1 MCPNEIYRNLKDDMK
16 NKARSPMKRVLIA
29 GALFVA
35 QAAWSQSAVVKMIVA
50 FPPGGPVDFVA
61 RTLAEPLGKELNVQI
76 VVENKPGGNGAV
88 AAEYISANAADA
100 KTLWFTSAGAVAIN
114 PGLYENLSYN
124 PLKDLSPV
132 SLVVNNVELLVVNP
146 SSPANN
152 GAEFVALAK
161 RKDLALAS
169 SGTGSVPHLAME
181 QLADSTKTKML
192 HVPYKGAAPAITDVM
207 AGHVDGFFGDIPG
220 LIGLIQSGKL
230 KPIGIAANKRSV
242 TLPDVKTFVEMGV
255 PGVDTNN
262 WYGVFVKAG
271 TSKADVDRLSA
282 AIKKTL
288 KLEAVNTKLV
298 QSGAE
303 PVGSSPEELATLLR
317 SDIVKWTQLIK
328 AKKITAD

>member
-1 MCPNEIYRNLKDDMK
+1 MK
-16 NKARSPMKRVLIA
+16 FHSTPTFKKIA
-29 GALFVA
+29 ICCTLLLTQVS
-35 QAAWSQSAVVKMIVA
+35 WSQTQVVKMIVA

-61 RTLAEPLGKELNVQI
+61 RTLAEPLGRELNAQI

-100 KTLWFTSAGAVAIN
+100 KTLWFTSVGAVAIN
-114 PGLYENLSYN
+114 PGLYDNLSYN
-124 PLKDLSPV
+124 PLKDLAPV

-152 GAEFVALAK
+152 GAEFIALAK

-181 QLADSTKTKML
+181 QLADSTKTKLL

-220 LIGLIQSGKL
+220 LIGLIHSGKL

-242 TLPDVKTFVEMGV
+242 TLPEVKTFAEMGV

-262 WYGVFVKAG
+262 WYAVFVKAG
-271 TSKADVDRLSA
+271 TSKADIERLSGG
-282 AIKKTL
+282 IKKAL

-303 PVGSSPEELATLLR
+303 PVGSTPEELGSLLR
-317 SDIVKWTQLIK
+317 SDIAKWTQLIK

>member
-1 MCPNEIYRNLKDDMK
+1 MNYKSNPRMIKI
-16 NKARSPMKRVLIA
+16 IA
-29 GALFVA
+29 SGAIFIA
-35 QAAWSQSAVVKMIVA
+35 QMAWSQTAVVKMIVA

-76 VVENKPGGNGAV
+76 LVENKPGGNGAV
-88 AAEYISANAADA
+88 AAEYITVNAADA

-114 PGLYENLSYN
+114 PGLYDNLSYN
-124 PLKDLSPV
+124 PLKDLAPV

-152 GAEFVALAK
+152 ASEFVALAK

-181 QLADSTKTKML
+181 QLADSTKTKLL

-242 TLPDVKTFVEMGV
+242 TLPDVKTFAEMGV
-255 PGVDTNN
+255 LGVDTNN

-271 TSKADVDRLSA
+271 TSKADIDRVSN

-288 KLEAVNTKLV
+288 KLESVNLKLV

-303 PVGSSPEELATLLR
+303 PIGSSPEELATLLR
-317 SDIVKWTQLIK
+317 ADISKWSQLIK